1 MSERGLVL
9 EGYTGINFSKSE
21 DELILENVKRILL
34 TNRGER
40 VMELEFGSDVRKYL
54 FMPEMRINDVLLEVK
69 NSIERCEPRVKV
81 LEATLKYSKDAEPL
95 TLVQRTETGAI
106 RAAEPTS
113 ENEVVT
119 MNMLIWQQE

>member
-1 MSERGLVL
+1 MSLPTKKQIWRDNTEPPKNYIWKNTSDAGV
-9 EGYTGINFSKSE
+9 
-21 DELILENVKRILL
+21 ELGTYIYNGKAWVKIA
-34 TNRGER
+34 NGQGNS
-40 VMELEFGSDVRKYL
+40 GSVS
-54 FMPEMRINDVLLEVK
+54 PSVI
-69 NSIERCEPRVKV
+69 NSIYASDEEGRTT
-81 LEATLKYSKDAEPL
+81 TLKYSKDAEPL